1 MHHTLELLTKF
12 SARSESFRKQMAGKQ
27 ETKHGEIYF
36 QVENCNWLI
45 LKGERKNL
53 LIKKV
58 EDKL

>member
-1 MHHTLELLTKF
+1 LELLPKF

-27 ETKHGEIYF
+27 ETKHDEIYF
-36 QVENCNWLI
+36 QVENCKWLI
-45 LKGERKNL
+45 LKGERKNI